1 MGSPVSLHALR
12 GRSPLP
18 PSLPARGRVTIAFMG
33 PQLSAPKS
41 FSIRRRI
48 VALALAL
55 LLAAA
60 VVLIVFI
67 RDYAERASDRAFDR
81 LLAASALTIAG
92 AVQVEDDTVIVEL
105 PFASFGMFS
114 GKDRVFYAVEDPG
127 GRAVTGYDDL
137 SAALPEMASAGPRF
151 ADTIYRGELVRV
163 ASVGR
168 LTSSGGDADWVTIH
182 VAETQSEREA
192 LAGEIL
198 GNAIVPVVALTLLA
212 IGLVWFG
219 IGRMF
224 APLYQLELE
233 LRGRAPDDLSPVDVP
248 VPVEVSH
255 LVSGL
260 NAFMARLGSAMERVT
275 GLVAEAA
282 HEVRT
287 PLASLRAQA
296 EVAMDEQDPEALRRR
311 IGRIHQGAIHASQL
325 VSQLLMDATISHRLE
340 NQETETTAFGAVV
353 EDVRQRLDPDQA
365 QRLSVDLTEPVAQA
379 RIRGDRLALR
389 EMVRNV
395 VDNGLVYSSGPV
407 EIGGTLEGGMLTL
420 EVRDRGPGI
429 ADAEKPLVLE
439 RFKRGSSGT
448 ERVGSGL
455 GLSIVKRVAVAHR
468 GTLTLEDREGGGLIV
483 AITLPTVGHNAKAE
497 QMRKALGSLAAAV
510 ICLLLVDVRGA
521 QALSTSYPAP
531 DGGSQTVLT
540 IVGVTDTPL
549 FAQFIT
555 GFQALRPDVTVLY
568 EETDSLPL
576 YQRYLAGDMTPRPD
590 LLVSSASDLQ
600 IKLANDGH
608 ALAYDSPYLSHL
620 PEWAHWRNEVF
631 GFTFEPAVIIYNPD
645 RIAIDEVPRTHLRL
659 AELLET
665 QSARFRGAI
674 ATYDIALSGVGYLLA
689 AQDQVI
695 SSNFWRLA
703 AAFGRVNAQFSGS
716 SPAIL
721 NGVADGSLTL
731 GYNVLGSYAFA
742 RKAAGANIE
751 IVVPDDYVLV
761 LTRSM
766 LIPRDAP
773 FPELGKAFIDFALS
787 PEGQAIGAGQTAL
800 GSVVAGAKGEWTSEG
815 IAALGRGV
823 IQPIPLGPALLV
835 SLDQQRRK
843 RFLDSWGEIVSPK
856 P

>member
-1 MGSPVSLHALR
+1 M
-12 GRSPLP
+12 
-18 PSLPARGRVTIAFMG
+18 
-33 PQLSAPKS
+33 SAPKS
-41 FSIRRRI
+41 FSIRNRI

-67 RDYAERASDRAFDR
+67 RDYAERAADQAFDR

-114 GKDRVFYAVEDPG
+114 GRDRVFYAVEDRN

-137 SAALPEMASAGPRF
+137 SRNLGEMTAAGPTF
-151 ADTIYRGELVRV
+151 ADTMYRGELVRV

-168 LTSSGGDADWVTIH
+168 LTSSGSDTDWVTIH
-182 VAETQSEREA
+182 VAETQTERNA
-192 LAGEIL
+192 LAAEIL
-198 GNAIVPVVALTLLA
+198 GNAIVPVIALTLLA
-212 IGLVWFG
+212 VGLVWFG

-224 APLYQLELE
+224 APLYQLEQE

-311 IGRIHQGAIHASQL
+311 VGRIHQGAIQASQL
-325 VSQLLMDATISHRLE
+325 VSQLLMEATISHRLE
-340 NQETETTAFGAVV
+340 NQETDTTAFGMVV
-353 EDVRQRLDPDQA
+353 DEVRQRLDPDLA
-365 QRLSVDLTEPVAQA
+365 RRLVVNLPEAVASA
-379 RIRGDRLALR
+379 PILGDRVALR

-395 VDNGLVYSSGPV
+395 VDNALVYSDGPV
-407 EIGGTLEGGMLTL
+407 EIGGRINEGMLTMA
-420 EVRDRGPGI
+420 VRDHGPGI
-429 ADAEKPLVLE
+429 VEAEKPMVLE
-439 RFKRGSSGT
+439 RFKRGATSSNKA
-448 ERVGSGL
+448 GSGL
-455 GLSIVKRVAVAHR
+455 GLSIVKRVAEAHR
-468 GTLTLEDREGGGLIV
+468 GALRLLDGAGGGLVVEIDLPV
-483 AITLPTVGHNAKAE
+483 AGRAPKPDHK
-497 QMRKALGSLAAAV
+497 RRALGGIAGLAL
-510 ICLLLVDVRGA
+510 CLLLVDPRSA
-521 QALSTSYPAP
+521 QAASAVYPAV
-531 DGGSQTVLT
+531 DGSTDTVLS
-540 IVGVTDTPL
+540 IVGTTDTPL
-549 FAQFIT
+549 FLHFIT
-555 GFQALRPDVTVLY
+555 GFQAQRPDVTIHY
-568 EETDSLPL
+568 SEQDSLPI
-576 YQRYLAGDMTPRPD
+576 YQQFLSGEMEVPD
-590 LLVSSASDLQ
+590 LMISSASDLQ
-600 IKLANDGH
+600 MKLANDGY
-608 ALAYDSPYLSHL
+608 ALPYDSPWLNSL
-620 PEWAHWRNEVF
+620 PDWAHWRNELF
-631 GFTFEPAVIIYNPD
+631 GFTFEPAVIIYNPN
-645 RIAIDEVPRTHLRL
+645 RISAAEVPRTHLTL
-659 AELLET
+659 AEMLET
-665 QSARFRGAI
+665 QTDRFRGAI
-674 ATYDIALSGVGYLLA
+674 ATYDIAQSGVGYLLA
-689 AQDQVI
+689 SQDQVI

-703 AAFGRVNAQFSGS
+703 AAFGRVGAVFSGS

-721 NGVADGSLTL
+721 NGVADGSLAL

-761 LTRSM
+761 LTRAM

-773 FPELGKAFIDFALS
+773 NPELGKAFVDYALS
-787 PEGQAIGAGQTAL
+787 PDGQGVAAGQTAL
-800 GSVVAGAKGEWTSEG
+800 GSVALGGIGEWTSDA
-815 IAALGRGV
+815 ISARGRGV

>member
-1 MGSPVSLHALR
+1 MA
-12 GRSPLP
+12 
-18 PSLPARGRVTIAFMG
+18 AR
-33 PQLSAPKS
+33 S

-48 VALALAL
+48 VALALVL

-67 RDYAERASDRAFDR
+67 RDYAERSADRAFDR

-92 AVQVEDDTVIVEL
+92 AVQVEDGTVTVEL

-114 GKDRVFYAVEDPG
+114 GRDRVFYAVETPG
-127 GRAVTGYDDL
+127 GRAVTGYEDL
-137 SAALPEMASAGPRF
+137 SADLPELVSAGPVF
-151 ADTIYRGELVRV
+151 ADVLYRGELVRV

-168 LTSSGGDADWVTIH
+168 LTSSGGDATWVTIH
-182 VAETQSEREA
+182 VAETQNEREA

-198 GNAIVPVVALTLLA
+198 SNAIVPVVALTLLA

-224 APLYQLELE
+224 APLYQLEQE

-248 VPVEVSH
+248 VPVEVRQ
-255 LVSGL
+255 LVGGL
-260 NAFMARLGSAMERVT
+260 NAFMARLGSAMERVS

-311 IGRIHQGAIHASQL
+311 VGRIHQGAVQASQL
-325 VSQLLMDATISHRLE
+325 VSQLLMEATISHRLE
-340 NQETETTAFGAVV
+340 NQDSDTTVFGSVV
-353 EDVRQRLDPDQA
+353 EEVRQRLDPEQA
-365 QRLSVDLTEPVAQA
+365 GRLAGTLPEAAAAAS
-379 RIRGDRLALR
+379 IRGDRVALR

-395 VDNGLVYSSGPV
+395 VDNALVYSDGPV
-407 EIGGTLEGGMLTL
+407 ELDGRMADGVMTFI
-420 EVRDRGPGI
+420 VRDHGPGI
-429 ADAEKPLVLE
+429 ADDEKSQVLE
-439 RFKRGSSGT
+439 RFKRGTASGSKA
-448 ERVGSGL
+448 GSGL
-455 GLSIVKRVAVAHR
+455 GLSIVKRVAEAHR
-468 GTLTLEDREGGGLIV
+468 GALRLLDRAGGGLVVEID
-483 AITLPTVGHNAKAE
+483 LPTVGRTPRME
-497 QMRKALGSLAAAV
+497 QLRKALGSFSAVV
-510 ICLLLVDVRGA
+510 ICLVLALA
-521 QALSTSYPAP
+521 QPADAASTRYPAP
-531 DGGSQTVLT
+531 DGETGAVLT

-549 FAQFIT
+549 FAQIISA
-555 GFQALRPDVTVLY
+555 FQAQRPDITVVY

-576 YQRYLAGDMTPRPD
+576 YERFLAGDMAPKPD
-590 LLVSSASDLQ
+590 LLISSASDLM

-608 ALAYDSPYLSHL
+608 AMAYDSPWLSGL

-645 RIAIDEVPRTHLRL
+645 LISADEVPRTHLTL
-659 AELLET
+659 TEMLET
-665 QSARFRGAI
+665 QTERFRGKI

-689 AQDQVI
+689 AQDQLI

-703 AAFGRVNAQFSGS
+703 AAFGRVNARFSGS

-721 NGVADGSLTL
+721 NGVADGSLAL
-731 GYNVLGSYAFA
+731 GYNVLGSYAFG
-742 RKAAGANIE
+742 RKAGGANIE

-761 LTRSM
+761 LTRAM

-773 FPELGKAFIDFALS
+773 YPELGKAFVDFALS
-787 PEGQAIGAGQTAL
+787 PAGQAVAAGPTAL
-800 GSVVAGAKGEWTSEG
+800 GSVMNGADGQWTSEA
-815 IAALGRGV
+815 IAAMGRGV
-823 IQPIPLGPALLV
+823 IQPIGLGPSLMV

>member
-1 MGSPVSLHALR
+1 MDR
-12 GRSPLP
+12 
-18 PSLPARGRVTIAFMG
+18 
-33 PQLSAPKS
+33 PKS

-48 VALALAL
+48 VALALVL

-67 RDYAERASDRAFDR
+67 RDYAERSADRAFDR

-114 GKDRVFYAVEDPG
+114 GRDRVFYAVEDPA
-127 GRAVTGYDDL
+127 GRAVTGYEDL
-137 SAALPEMASAGPRF
+137 SADLPELVAAGPVF
-151 ADTIYRGELVRV
+151 ADTMYRGDLVRV

-168 LTSSGGDADWVTIH
+168 LTSSGGAADWVTIH

-192 LAGEIL
+192 LAAEIL

-212 IGLVWFG
+212 VALVWFG

-224 APLYQLELE
+224 APLYELE
-233 LRGRAPDDLSPVDVP
+233 QDLRGRAPDDLSPVTVP

-296 EVAMDEQDPEALRRR
+296 EVAMEEQDPEALRRR
-311 IGRIHQGAIHASQL
+311 VGRIHQGAIQASQL
-325 VSQLLMDATISHRLE
+325 VSQLLMEATITHRME
-340 NQETETTAFGAVV
+340 NQESETTAIGPVV
-353 EDVRQRLDPDQA
+353 DEVRQRLDPDQA
-365 QRLSVDLTEPVAQA
+365 GRVRLAVADGAASAQ
-379 RIRGDRLALR
+379 IRGDRVALR
-389 EMVRNV
+389 ELVRNV
-395 VDNGLVYSSGPV
+395 VDNALRYSDGTV
-407 EIGGTLEGGMLTL
+407 EIGGAIDGGTVTLSIS
-420 EVRDRGPGI
+420 DRGPGI
-429 ADAEKPLVLE
+429 ADAEKSSVFE
-439 RFKRGSSGT
+439 RFKRGAASGST
-448 ERVGSGL
+448 VGSGL
-455 GLSIVKRVAVAHR
+455 GLSIVKRVAEAHR
-468 GTLTLEDREGGGLIV
+468 GTLALKDRPGGGLVVEI
-483 AITLPTVGHNAKAE
+483 ALPVVGRNAKVE
-497 QMRKALGSLAAAV
+497 QMRKALGSLAALTL
-510 ICLLLVDVRGA
+510 CLLLA
-521 QALSTSYPAP
+521 QPQPARAEATTYPAP
-531 DGGSQTVLT
+531 DGSVANVLT

-549 FAQFIT
+549 FAYFIT
-555 GFQALRPDVTVLY
+555 GFQKQRPDVTVVY

-576 YQRYLAGDMTPRPD
+576 YDRFLAGALDPKPD
-590 LLVSSASDLQ
+590 LLVSSASDLM
-600 IKLANDGH
+600 IKLANDGY
-608 ALAYDSPYLSHL
+608 AMSYDSPWLGDL
-620 PEWAHWRNEVF
+620 PDWAHWRNEVF
-631 GFTFEPAVIIYNPD
+631 GFTFEPAVIIYNPE
-645 RIAIDEVPRTHLRL
+645 RISAAEVPRTHLTL
-659 AELLET
+659 AEMLET
-665 QSARFRGAI
+665 QTARFRGAI
-674 ATYDIALSGVGYLLA
+674 ATYDIAVSGVGYLLA

-703 AAFGRVNAQFSGS
+703 AAFGRVGAVFSGS

-721 NGVADGSLTL
+721 NGVADGSLAL

-761 LTRSM
+761 LTRAM
-766 LIPRDAP
+766 IIPRDAP
-773 FPELGKAFIDFALS
+773 FPELGKAFVDFAIS
-787 PEGQAIGAGQTAL
+787 PAGQAVAAGQTAL
-800 GSVVAGAKGEWTSEG
+800 GSVANGGTGAWTSQS
-815 IAALGRGV
+815 IASRGKGV

-843 RFLDSWGEIVSPK
+843 RFLDTWSEIVSPK

>member
-1 MGSPVSLHALR
+1 MVANVS
-12 GRSPLP
+12 
-18 PSLPARGRVTIAFMG
+18 M
-33 PQLSAPKS
+33 PKS

-48 VALALAL
+48 LALALAL
-55 LLAAA
+55 LLVAAA
-60 VVLIVFI
+60 VLIIFI
-67 RDYAERASDRAFDR
+67 RDYSERAADRAFDR

-114 GKDRVFYAVEDPG
+114 GRDRVFYAVENPG
-127 GRAVTGYDDL
+127 GGAVTGYEDL
-137 SAALPEMASAGPRF
+137 SRMLPEMTSAGPTF
-151 ADTIYRGELVRV
+151 QDATYRGELVRV

-168 LTSSGGDADWVTIH
+168 LTSSGSDTDWVTIH
-182 VAETQSEREA
+182 VAETQNEREA
-192 LAGEIL
+192 LASEIL
-198 GNAIVPVVALTLLA
+198 SNAIVPVVALTLLA
-212 IGLVWFG
+212 IALVWFG

-224 APLYQLELE
+224 APLYQLEQE
-233 LRGRAPDDLSPVDVP
+233 LRGRAPDDLSPLDVP

-255 LVSGL
+255 LVSAL
-260 NAFMARLGSAMERVT
+260 NGFMARLGSAVERVS

-296 EVAMDEQDPEALRRR
+296 EVAMDEQDPEALRKRV
-311 IGRIHQGAIHASQL
+311 GRIHQGAVQASQL
-325 VSQLLMDATISHRLE
+325 VTQLLMEATISHRLE
-340 NQETETTAFGAVV
+340 NQESDATAIGAVV
-353 EDVRQRLDPDQA
+353 EDVRQRLDPDLAGRLVVALPEALSAA
-365 QRLSVDLTEPVAQA
+365 QV
-379 RIRGDRLALR
+379 RGDRVALR

-395 VDNGLVYSSGPV
+395 VDNALIYSEGAV
-407 EIGGTLEGGMLTL
+407 EIGGTLSEGRLTL
-420 EVRDRGPGI
+420 SVSDRGPGI
-429 ADAEKPLVLE
+429 AETEKATVLE
-439 RFKRGSSGT
+439 RFKRGSASGST
-448 ERVGSGL
+448 VGSGL
-455 GLSIVKRVAVAHR
+455 GLSIVKRVAEAHR
-468 GTLTLEDREGGGLIV
+468 GALRLGDRTGGGLVVEIE
-483 AITLPTVGHNAKAE
+483 LPLLGRNAKVE
-497 QMRKALGSLAAAV
+497 QLRRALGSLSALV
-510 ICLLLVDVRGA
+510 ICLMLVMPQRA
-521 QALSTSYPAP
+521 EASATSYPAP
-531 DGGSQTVLT
+531 DGSIDTVLT

-549 FAQFIT
+549 FAQFIA
-555 GFQALRPDVTVLY
+555 GFQVLRPDVSVVY

-576 YQRYLAGDMTPRPD
+576 YDRYLSGAMAPKPD
-590 LLVSSASDLQ
+590 LLISSASDLQ

-608 ALAYDSPYLSHL
+608 AMAYDSAFLGDL

-645 RIAIDEVPRTHLRL
+645 RISAAEVPRTHLTL
-659 AELLET
+659 AEMLET
-665 QSARFRGAI
+665 QTERFKGQI

-689 AQDQVI
+689 SQDQVI

-721 NGVADGSLTL
+721 NGVADGSLAL

-773 FPELGKAFIDFALS
+773 YPELGKAFIDFALS
-787 PEGQAIGAGQTAL
+787 PAGQSIAAGQTAL
-800 GSVVAGAKGEWTSEG
+800 GSVVNGTVGEWTSEA
-815 IAALGRGV
+815 IAARGRGV
-823 IQPIPLGPALLV
+823 LQPIPLGPALMV

>member
-1 MGSPVSLHALR
+1 MAP
-12 GRSPLP
+12 
-18 PSLPARGRVTIAFMG
+18 
-33 PQLSAPKS
+33 PKS

-55 LLAAA
+55 LLGAA

-67 RDYAERASDRAFDR
+67 RDYAERAADRAFDR

-114 GKDRVFYAVEDPG
+114 GRDRVFYAVEDPG
-127 GRAVTGYDDL
+127 GRAVTGYADL
-137 SAALPEMASAGPRF
+137 SESLPEMTSAGPVF
-151 ADTIYRGELVRV
+151 ADATYHGELVRV

-192 LAGEIL
+192 LASEIL
-198 GNAIVPVVALTLLA
+198 SNAIVPVVALTLLA
-212 IGLVWFG
+212 IALVWFG

-224 APLYQLELE
+224 APLYQLEQE

-296 EVAMDEQDPEALRRR
+296 EVAMDEQDPEALRARV
-311 IGRIHQGAIHASQL
+311 GRIHQGAVQASQL
-325 VSQLLMDATISHRLE
+325 VSQLLMEATISHRLE
-340 NQETETTAFGAVV
+340 NQETDTTAFGTVV

-365 QRLSVDLTEPVAQA
+365 GRLVVALPEAVAAAQ
-379 RIRGDRLALR
+379 IRGDRVALR

-395 VDNGLVYSSGPV
+395 VDNALVYSAGMV
-407 EIGGTLEGGMLTL
+407 EIGGSIGEGMMTMA
-420 EVRDRGPGI
+420 VRDRGPGI
-429 ADAEKPLVLE
+429 AAAEKPLVLE
-439 RFKRGSSGT
+439 RFKRGAASGA
-448 ERVGSGL
+448 RAGSGL
-455 GLSIVKRVAVAHR
+455 GLSIVRRVVEAHR
-468 GTLTLEDREGGGLIV
+468 GALRLKDRDGGGLVVEID
-483 AITLPTVGHNAKAE
+483 LPLVGRNPKVE
-497 QMRKALGSLAAAV
+497 QLRRALGSLSALV
-510 ICLLLVDVRGA
+510 LCLLLVDIHPA
-521 QALSTSYPAP
+521 SAISSSYPAP
-531 DGGSQTVLT
+531 DGSAATVLT
-540 IVGVTDTPL
+540 IVGTTDTPL
-549 FAQFIT
+549 FADFIA
-555 GFQALRPDVTVLY
+555 GFQALRPDVTVHY
-568 EETDSLPL
+568 DEQDSLPM
-576 YQRYLAGDMTPRPD
+576 YQQFLAGKMAPKPD
-590 LLVSSASDLQ
+590 LLISSASDLM

-608 ALAYDSPYLSHL
+608 AMAYDSPFLGAL

-645 RIAIDEVPRTHLRL
+645 RISADEVPRTHLTL

-665 QSARFRGAI
+665 ETERFRGAI
-674 ATYDIALSGVGYLLA
+674 ATYDIAVSGVGYLLA
-689 AQDQVI
+689 SQDQVI

-703 AAFGRVNAQFSGS
+703 AAFGRVGAVFSGS

-721 NGVADGSLTL
+721 NGVADGSLAL

-742 RKAAGANIE
+742 RKADGANIE

-773 FPELGKAFIDFALS
+773 YPDLGRAFVDFALS
-787 PEGQAIGAGQTAL
+787 PAGQAIAAGQTAL
-800 GSVVAGAKGEWTSEG
+800 GSVVAGANGEWTSEA
-815 IAALGRGV
+815 IAARGRGV
-823 IQPIPLGPALLV
+823 IQPIPLGPALMV

>member
-1 MGSPVSLHALR
+1 M
-12 GRSPLP
+12 
-18 PSLPARGRVTIAFMG
+18 
-33 PQLSAPKS
+33 APTKS

-48 VALALAL
+48 LALALAL

-67 RDYAERASDRAFDR
+67 RDYAERAADQAFDR

-92 AVQVEDDTVIVEL
+92 AVQVENDTVIVEL

-114 GKDRVFYAVEDPG
+114 GRDRVFYAVEDPS
-127 GRAVTGYDDL
+127 GRAVTGYEDL
-137 SAALPEMASAGPRF
+137 SVALPELASAGPVF

-182 VAETQSEREA
+182 VAETQAEREA
-192 LAGEIL
+192 LAAEIL

-212 IGLVWFG
+212 IALVWFG

-224 APLYQLELE
+224 APLYQLEQE

-248 VPVEVSH
+248 VPVEVSQ

-296 EVAMDEQDPEALRRR
+296 EVAMDEQDPEALRKRVR
-311 IGRIHQGAIHASQL
+311 RIHQGAVQASQL
-325 VSQLLMDATISHRLE
+325 VSQLLMEATVSHRLE
-340 NQETETTAFGAVV
+340 NQETDTAAFGAVV
-353 EDVRQRLDPDQA
+353 EEVRQRLDPDQA
-365 QRLSVDLTEPVAQA
+365 GRLMVALPDA
-379 RIRGDRLALR
+379 VATAIVRGDRVALR

-395 VDNGLVYSSGPV
+395 VDNALVYSDGPV
-407 EIGGTLEGGMLTL
+407 EIGGSMNEGLITMA
-420 EVRDRGPGI
+420 VRDRGPGI
-429 ADAEKPLVLE
+429 AAAEKPLVLE
-439 RFKRGSSGT
+439 RFKRGSASRST
-448 ERVGSGL
+448 AGSGL
-455 GLSIVKRVAVAHR
+455 GLSIVKRVVEAHR
-468 GTLTLEDREGGGLIV
+468 GALRLLDRPGGGLVVEID
-483 AITLPTVGHNAKAE
+483 LPLAGRKGKAE
-497 QMRKALGSLAAAV
+497 PKRRALGSMAV
-510 ICLLLVDVRGA
+510 ALLGLLLLDPRGA
-521 QALSTSYPAP
+521 QAASSTYPAP
-531 DGGSQTVLT
+531 DGSSNTVLT
-540 IVGVTDTPL
+540 IVGTTDTPL
-549 FAQFIT
+549 FVGFVA
-555 GFQALRPDVTVLY
+555 GFQALYPNVTVEY
-568 EETDSLPL
+568 DEQDSLPMYENFL
-576 YQRYLAGDMTPRPD
+576 SGAMPPPD
-590 LLVSSASDLQ
+590 LLISSAADLQ

-608 ALAYDSPYLSHL
+608 AMAYDSPWLGGL
-620 PEWAHWRNEVF
+620 PDWAHWRNEVF
-631 GFTFEPAVIIYNPD
+631 GFTFEPAVIIYNPG
-645 RIAIDEVPRTHLRL
+645 RISAAEVPRTHLTL

-665 QSARFRGAI
+665 QTERFRGAI
-674 ATYDIALSGVGYLLA
+674 ATYDIAVSGVGYLLA
-689 AQDQVI
+689 SQDQVI

-703 AAFGRVNAQFSGS
+703 AAFGRVGAVFSGS

-721 NGVADGSLTL
+721 NGVADGSLAL

-742 RKAAGANIE
+742 RKAAGAEIE

-761 LTRSM
+761 LTRAM

-773 FPELGKAFIDFALS
+773 HPELGKAFVDFALS
-787 PEGQAIGAGQTAL
+787 PTGQAIAAGATAL
-800 GSVVAGAKGEWTSEG
+800 GSVVPGASGEWTSEA
-815 IAALGRGV
+815 IAARGRGV
-823 IQPIPLGPALLV
+823 IQPVALGPALMV

>member
-1 MGSPVSLHALR
+1 MA
-12 GRSPLP
+12 
-18 PSLPARGRVTIAFMG
+18 A
-33 PQLSAPKS
+33 KS

-55 LLAAA
+55 LLGAA

-67 RDYAERASDRAFDR
+67 RDYAERAADRAFDR

-114 GKDRVFYAVEDPG
+114 GRDRVFYAVEDPS
-127 GRAVTGYDDL
+127 GRAVTGYEDL
-137 SAALPEMASAGPRF
+137 STELPELTSAGPVF
-151 ADTIYRGELVRV
+151 ADTMYRGELVRV

-182 VAETQSEREA
+182 VAETQTEREA
-192 LAGEIL
+192 LAAEIL
-198 GNAIVPVVALTLLA
+198 GNAIIPVIALTLLA
-212 IGLVWFG
+212 VALVWFG

-224 APLYQLELE
+224 APLYQLEQE

-260 NAFMARLGSAMERVT
+260 NAFMARLGSAMERMT

-296 EVAMDEQDPEALRRR
+296 EVAMDEHDPEALRRR
-311 IGRIHQGAIHASQL
+311 VGRIHQGAIQASQL
-325 VSQLLMDATISHRLE
+325 VSQLLMEATISHRLE
-340 NQETETTAFGAVV
+340 NQDTDTAAFGAVV
-353 EDVRQRLDPDQA
+353 EDVRQRLDPEQA
-365 QRLSVDLTEPVAQA
+365 GRLVVDLPEAASMAQ
-379 RIRGDRLALR
+379 IRGDRVALR
-389 EMVRNV
+389 EMVRNL
-395 VDNGLVYSSGPV
+395 VDNALLYSEGPV
-407 EIGGTLEGGMLTL
+407 EIGGQVAGGVLTF
-420 EVRDRGPGI
+420 VVSDHGPGI
-429 ADAEKPLVLE
+429 ATDEKPLVLE
-439 RFKRGSSGT
+439 RFKRGSAVGAK
-448 ERVGSGL
+448 VGSGL
-455 GLSIVKRVAVAHR
+455 GLSIVKRVVEGHR
-468 GTLTLEDREGGGLIV
+468 GAMVLKDRAEGGLMVEI
-483 AITLPTVGHNAKAE
+483 ALPLVGRNPRTE
-497 QMRKALGSLAAAV
+497 RMRKALGSLAALVA
-510 ICLLLVDVRGA
+510 CLLLVDPRGA
-521 QALSTSYPAP
+521 HAASTAYPAP
-531 DGGSQTVLT
+531 DGSGNTVLT

-549 FAQFIT
+549 FAQFIA
-555 GFQALRPDVTVLY
+555 GFQVERPDVTVVY
-568 EETDSLPL
+568 EETDSVPL
-576 YQRYLAGDMTPRPD
+576 YERYLAGDLVPKPD
-590 LLVSSASDLQ
+590 LLISSASDLQ

-608 ALAYDSPYLSHL
+608 AMAYDSPYLGGL
-620 PEWAHWRNEVF
+620 PDWAHWRNEVF

-645 RIAIDEVPRTHLRL
+645 RIGAEEVPRTHLRL
-659 AELLET
+659 AEMLET
-665 QSARFRGAI
+665 QTERFRGSI

-703 AAFGRVNAQFSGS
+703 AAFGRVGAVFSGS

-721 NGVADGSLTL
+721 NGVEDGTLAL

-766 LIPRDAP
+766 IIPRDAP
-773 FPELGKAFIDFALS
+773 YPELGKAFVDFALS
-787 PEGQAIGAGQTAL
+787 PRGQAVAAGQTAL
-800 GSVVAGAKGEWTSEG
+800 GSVVTGGSGDWTSEA
-815 IAALGRGV
+815 IAARGRGV

-843 RFLDSWGEIVSPK
+843 RFLDTWGEIVSPK